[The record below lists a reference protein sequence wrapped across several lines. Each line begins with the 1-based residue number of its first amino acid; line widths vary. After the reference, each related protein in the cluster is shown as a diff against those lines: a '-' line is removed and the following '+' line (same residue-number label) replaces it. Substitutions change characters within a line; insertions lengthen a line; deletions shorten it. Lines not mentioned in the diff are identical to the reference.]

1 VGRRTFDWITSVLL
15 ATSLGGA
22 QLARADVRYD
32 KIDTEH
38 LFGFLTGTD
47 VGEVGEKELEN
58 TTVGRFGKRTGSYS
72 ALSHTLALEYVPVE
86 NLRLEM
92 GAIGGH
98 HAISGVSDLDNVRRA
113 RFQGLSLEIRYR
125 LLARERAA
133 FGLTLL
139 AEPHWARIDETSG
152 QPANQYGADLAVLI
166 DKELIPN
173 RVVAAFNVLYA
184 PEATQSRVTG
194 AWSRDATFGV
204 GAGLMVQVWPGLF
217 MGGEA
222 RYLRAYETLGLDGFA
237 GHALFLGPNI
247 FFKPADKWRVTAT
260 WAVQVAGHAVNE
272 SGPQDLT
279 NFERHQVR
287 LRIGYEF

>member
-1 VGRRTFDWITSVLL
+1 MSTIFDWITRVVL
-15 ATSLGGA
+15 AASLCGVG
-22 QLARADVRYD
+22 LARADVGYD
-32 KIDTEH
+32 KIDTEY

-58 TTVGRFGKRTGSYS
+58 TSVGRFGKRTGSFS

-86 NLRLEM
+86 NLRLEI
-92 GAIGGH
+92 GAIAGY
-98 HAISGVSDLDNVRRA
+98 HAISGVSDLDNLRRA
-113 RFQGLSLEIRYR
+113 SFQGLSLEMRYR

-139 AEPHWARIDETSG
+139 AEPRWARIDETSG
-152 QPANQYGADLAVLI
+152 QQANQYGADLAVLI

-184 PEATQSRVTG
+184 PEVTKSRVTG

-204 GAGLMVQVWPGLF
+204 GAALMVQTWPGF
-217 MGGEA
+217 FIGAEA
-222 RYLRAYETLGLDGFA
+222 RYLRAYETLGLADFA

-247 FFKPADKWRVTAT
+247 FFKPAERWRVTAT
-260 WAVQVAGHAVNE
+260 WAVQVAGHAVDE
-272 SGPQDLT
+272 SGPLDLT
-279 NFERHQVR
+279 NFERHQIR
-287 LRIGYEF
+287 LRIGYDF